1 MAGAKGNRQQKG
13 SAGARGRNAG
23 QARGGYGNQ
32 GGRGGRGD
40 SGKQGGYRG
49 SHAKGSN
56 QGDYRG
62 KQGATS
68 QQGRDAR
75 DDKRR
80 DAKPSSDIIVGRR
93 AVLEAMESDVPLKK
107 VMVAQGSQAGDA
119 LDQITERATKQ
130 QIKLEF
136 VNRKVIETKAPGLNH
151 QGVIAM
157 ARPFDYSTIEE
168 IIGSCTGKDAAL
180 VYVLDHIT
188 DVGNLGAIIRSAEV
202 LGAAGVIIPNRRSVQ
217 INAGAYK
224 SSAGALLRVPV
235 AQVSNIAQACAKL
248 QRNGF
253 WVVGCSEKAN
263 ESCWDAELAG
273 KVALVM
279 GNEGDGLSRVVTESC
294 DMLVKL
300 PQRGEI
306 GSLNVSCA
314 AVSMGYEWLRQSVA
328 ASMVDLDA
336 DLDE

>member
-1 MAGAKGNRQQKG
+1 MKMAGTRGNRQTKG

-23 QARGGYGNQ
+23 QARGRNGNQ
-32 GGRGGRGD
+32 GGRGARGD
-40 SGKQGGYRG
+40 SSKQGGYRG
-49 SHAKGSN
+49 
-56 QGDYRG
+56 
-62 KQGATS
+62 KQGTGS
-68 QQGRDAR
+68 RQGSAPR
-75 DDKRR
+75 DDKRTNERR
-80 DAKPSSDIIVGRR
+80 DSKPASDIIVGRR
-93 AVLEAMESDVPLKK
+93 AVLEAMETDVPLKR
-107 VMVAQGSQAGDA
+107 VMIAQGSQGGDA
-119 LDQITERATKQ
+119 LDQISARAEKQ
-130 QIKLEF
+130 GIKLEY

-151 QGVIAM
+151 QGVIAIS
-157 ARPFDYSTIEE
+157 RPFDYSTIEE
-168 IIGSCTGKDAAL
+168 IIISCAGKDAAL

-217 INAGAYK
+217 ITAGAYK

-235 AQVSNIAQACAKL
+235 AQVSNIAQACTKL

-253 WVVGCSEKAN
+253 WVVGCSEKAT

-279 GNEGDGLSRVVTESC
+279 GNEGDGLSRVVTDSC

-336 DLDE
+336 DPDQ

>member
-1 MAGAKGNRQQKG
+1 MAGAKGNRQSKG
-13 SAGARGRNAG
+13 PVGARGRNAG
-23 QARGGYGNQ
+23 QTRGRNGNQ
-32 GGRGGRGD
+32 GGRGVRGD
-40 SGKQGGYRG
+40 SNKQGGYRG
-49 SHAKGSN
+49 
-56 QGDYRG
+56 
-62 KQGATS
+62 KQGAS
-68 QQGRDAR
+68 FRQGSASR
-75 DDKRR
+75 DDKRTNDRR
-80 DAKPSSDIIVGRR
+80 DSKPTPDIIVGRR
-93 AVLEAMESDVPLKK
+93 AVLEAMETDVPLKK
-107 VMVAQGSQAGDA
+107 VMIAQGSQAGDA
-119 LDQITERATKQ
+119 LDQISARAEKQ
-130 QIKLEF
+130 GIKLEY
-136 VNRKVIETKAPGLNH
+136 VSRKVIETKAPGLNH

-157 ARPFDYSTIEE
+157 SRPFDYSTIEE
-168 IIGSCTGKDAAL
+168 IIGSCSGKDAAL

-202 LGAAGVIIPNRRSVQ
+202 LGAAGVVIPNRRSVQ
-217 INAGAYK
+217 ITAGAYK

-235 AQVSNIAQACAKL
+235 AQVSNIAQACARL

-253 WVVGCSEKAN
+253 WVVGCSEKAT

-336 DLDE
+336 SSDE